1 MTHSLQFRLLA
12 AFTLVILVTIGAA
25 FFFINQATQNE
36 IRQSEEHVE
45 QVRATRMEFELSM
58 YYSRQGDWE
67 GIQPFVEQWG
77 NLYGQPIIVTDAN
90 ETVVA
95 DSQGSLLGQQYHPDS
110 PGRPL
115 LPPWEERAIGT
126 LYISP
131 VPPGADLAS
140 PAIVYEAIGRFFL
153 RGGLLA
159 VALALLITFLLSRRI
174 LTPVRALTQTARR
187 LGKGDFSQRIEYR
200 DKGELGELA
209 QAFNSM
215 ATDLERNEALRRNMV
230 ADVAHE
236 LRSPLSNIRGYLE
249 AVSDGVVEPNAE
261 TINSLSEEVVLL
273 SRLVDDLQDLSLA
286 EAGELKLIR
295 QAEDIGKLVNRGV
308 AMIQGQAIAKDVSVT
323 VDLSDRLPLCN
334 VDSHRISQVLH
345 NLLNNALSHTPKGG
359 AITVRARQ
367 RDNQVEVSVADTGE
381 GIPSEDLPYIFE
393 RFYRVDKSRS
403 RATGGSGLGLT
414 IARRLV
420 EAHGGRIEVQSELG
434 KGSCF
439 TFTLPVSE

>member
-1 MTHSLQFRLLA
+1 LQFRLLA

-36 IRQSEEHVE
+36 IRQSEERVE
-45 QVRATRMEFELSM
+45 QVRATRMEFALSV

-77 NLYGQPIIVTDAN
+77 IPLGQSIIVTDAN
-90 ETVVA
+90 GMVVA
-95 DSQGSLLGQQYHPDS
+95 DSQGSLLGQPYHPDS

-115 LPPWEERAIGT
+115 LPPWGEGAIGT
-126 LYISP
+126 LYIGP
-131 VPPGADLAS
+131 GPPPGAELTS
-140 PAIVYEAIGRFFL
+140 LPIVYEAIGRFFL
-153 RGGLLA
+153 WGGLLA

-249 AVSDGVVEPNAE
+249 AVSDGVVAPDAA
-261 TINSLSEEVVLL
+261 TIRSLNEEANLL

-308 AMIQGQAIAKDVSVT
+308 AMIQGQAITKDVSVT
-323 VDLSDRLPLCN
+323 VDLSDQLPLCN

-414 IARRLV
+414 IARHLV

-439 TFTLPVSE
+439 TFTLPVSK